1 MHRII
6 LKLEFFVSSS
16 GVAVLRVL
24 SFSIN
29 SSVDCLA
36 EALLR

>member
-1 MHRII
+1 MHRIV
-6 LKLEFFVSSS
+6 LKWEFFLSSS

-29 SSVDCLA
+29 SSVDCRE